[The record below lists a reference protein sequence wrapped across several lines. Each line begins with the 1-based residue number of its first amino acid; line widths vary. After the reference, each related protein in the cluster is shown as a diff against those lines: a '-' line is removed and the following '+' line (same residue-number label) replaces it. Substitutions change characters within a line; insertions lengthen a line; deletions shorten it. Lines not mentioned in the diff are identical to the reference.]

1 MTSMTFASRSLLQIV
16 LVATLIAAFTFATS
30 LANFRSV
37 WNVLWMVGIP
47 FAVSKAFDQ
56 DDGVW
61 LLTGLWLLLCSIA
74 AMVSTAA
81 LFGLGP

>member
-1 MTSMTFASRSLLQIV
+1 MPSITFASRSILQV
-16 LVATLIAAFTFATS
+16 ALVAGLIAALTFATS
-30 LANFRSV
+30 IANFQSA

-47 FAVSKAFDQ
+47 LAVAKTFDR

-74 AMVSTAA
+74 AMVATAA